1 MKKFI
6 CSLLVIFCMVLPVI
20 CESWADSKSLKAAD
34 DYDRLAQEA
43 FDRGDYVLALE
54 LSQQA
59 EVKRNEVE
67 IVINEK
73 LAEAEIDA
81 GKREEARKLAEANA
95 RARREAEAQ
104 KMAEAESSIALAENQ
119 LMWAKNAQGDVYY
132 PMTYTA
138 GEQAIQNAKTAFSA
152 REYDSAKA
160 FALDAINVLA
170 EISDTTPLPK
180 YYIVRPWEETR
191 DCYWNISGRSYVYNN
206 PTLWEN
212 LYNANKANMED
223 PSNPDLIHPGMKIEI
238 PSIAGEVRAGTYDS
252 SIKYD
257 TFKIK

>member
-1 MKKFI
+1 MKKVI
-6 CSLLVIFCMVLPVI
+6 CSLLVIICMVLPVI
-20 CESWADSKSLKAAD
+20 CESWADSKSLKAAN

-43 FDRGDYVLALE
+43 FEKGDYALALE

-73 LAEAEIDA
+73 LVAAEIDA
-81 GKREEARKLAEANA
+81 EKREEARKLAEATA
-95 RARREAEAQ
+95 RARREAEERKA
-104 KMAEAESSIALAENQ
+104 AEAENNIALAENQ
-119 LMWAKNAQGDVYY
+119 LLWAKNAKGDVYY

-138 GEQAIQNAKTAFSA
+138 GEQAVQNAKNAYRSG
-152 REYDSAKA
+152 EYDSATYYA
-160 FALDAINVLA
+160 REAINVLS

-180 YYIVRPWEETR
+180 YYIVRPWDETR

-238 PSIAGEVRAGTYDS
+238 PSIAGEVRSGTYDS

>member
-1 MKKFI
+1 MKKII
-6 CSLLVIFCMVLPVI
+6 CSLLVVFCMVLPVI
-20 CESWADSKSLKAAD
+20 CESWADTKSLKAAR

-43 FDRGDYVLALE
+43 FDKGDYALALE

-59 EVKRNEVE
+59 EIKRNEVE
-67 IVINEK
+67 IVLNEK
-73 LAEAEIDA
+73 IVAAEIDA
-81 GKREEARKLAEANA
+81 EKREEARKIAEANA
-95 RARREAEAQ
+95 RAKKEAEAL
-104 KMAEAESSIALAENQ
+104 KAAEAESNIALAENQ
-119 LMWAKNAQGDVYY
+119 LLWAKNAKGDVYY

-138 GEQAIQNAKTAFSA
+138 GEQAVENAKNAYRA
-152 REYDSAKA
+152 GEYDSASY
-160 FALDAINVLA
+160 FAREAINVLA

-180 YYIVRPWEETR
+180 YYIVRPWDETK

-238 PSIAGEVRAGTYDS
+238 PSIAGEVRSGTYDS

>member
-6 CSLLVIFCMVLPVI
+6 CSLIVICCMILPVI
-20 CESWADSKSLKAAD
+20 CESWADVKSLKTAK

-43 FDRGDYVLALE
+43 FDNGDYDLALE
-54 LSQQA
+54 YSQYA
-59 EVKRNEVE
+59 EVERTVIEQE
-67 IVINEK
+67 INEK

-81 GKREEARKLAEANA
+81 EKREEARKLAEANA
-95 RARREAEAQ
+95 RARKEAEEKKRAD
-104 KMAEAESSIALAENQ
+104 AENNIALAENQ
-119 LMWAKNAQGDVYY
+119 LLWAKNAKGDVYY

-138 GEQAIQNAKTAFSA
+138 GEQAVQNAKIAFHD
-152 REYDSAKA
+152 EDYDSATY
-160 FALDAINVLA
+160 FAKEAINVLS

-180 YYIVRPWEETR
+180 YYIVRPWDETK

-238 PSIAGEVRAGTYDS
+238 PSIAGEVRSGTYDS

-257 TFKIK
+257 TFKIN

>member
-20 CESWADSKSLKAAD
+20 CESWADIKPLQAAN
-34 DYDRLAQEA
+34 DYDKLAQEA
-43 FDRGDYVLALE
+43 FDRGDYSLALE

-59 EVKRNEVE
+59 EIKRDEVE
-67 IVINEK
+67 FQINEK

-81 GKREEARKLAEANA
+81 EKREEARRIAEANA
-95 RARREAEAQ
+95 RAKREAEN
-104 KMAEAESSIALAENQ
+104 KKIAEAENTIALAENQ
-119 LMWAKNAQGDVYY
+119 LLWAKNAKGDVYY
-132 PMTYTA
+132 PMTYMA
-138 GEQAIQNAKTAFSA
+138 GEQAIQNAKNAFDA
-152 REYDSAKA
+152 REYDSATY
-160 FALDAINVLA
+160 FAREAINVLS

-180 YYIVRPWEETR
+180 YYIVRPWDETK

-212 LYNANKANMED
+212 LYNANKGNMED

-238 PSIAGEVRAGTYDS
+238 PSIAGEVRSGTYDS